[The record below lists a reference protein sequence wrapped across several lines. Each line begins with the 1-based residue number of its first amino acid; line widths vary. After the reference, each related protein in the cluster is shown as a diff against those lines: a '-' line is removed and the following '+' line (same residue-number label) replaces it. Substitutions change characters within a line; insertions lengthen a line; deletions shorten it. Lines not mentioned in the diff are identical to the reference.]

1 MKYIFFI
8 VLSVYFGMAVAQSF
22 PDKQAIP
29 DIIAPINLNEDT
41 TTIHLSDLVGSSVQ
55 IDSISFSKGLS
66 YNWNKKEG
74 TVLITASIAQVRPLA
89 EMKLW
94 NKGVPYSVLLK
105 TARRGP
111 AVSSPRIATSKLG
124 PSSFTIS
131 LKYENPGFS
140 FVVYWQNFRLGHDYI
155 KTVGDE
161 MLISIPYEANNIDRS
176 YIRIFCSDTFNAGND
191 ILLPLQKGA
200 VIRDP
205 SLLTRADT
213 QSYITRYI
221 PVDRF
226 DDLGSRFDYA
236 LYNTVVPSFKIDRI
250 SFEKVGSALTH
261 DMEVYGSHNIKG
273 KIDGGSGLP
282 YFIFNRPSRLP
293 DPPIEDS
300 AYDRLAMYIAFNTAI
315 PGIPVIYFGD
325 TTQPD
330 HKMASESL
338 TTVQKKLKETVDK
351 LFALRASHMALM
363 YGETQV
369 YAKGDIMIIW
379 RNYFSERIVFVFNK
393 SRQAQTVETGT
404 EIGGY
409 VPKFGH
415 MGKGTKVDLPPLS
428 FELFVGRRM

>member
-1 MKYIFFI
+1 MKYIFFT
-8 VLSVYFGMAVAQSF
+8 VLSIYFGMASAQSF

-29 DIIAPINLNEDT
+29 NIIAPINLNEDT
-41 TTIHLSDLVGSSVQ
+41 TTVHLSDLFASSVQ
-55 IDSISFSKGLS
+55 IDSISFSRGLS
-66 YNWNKKEG
+66 YNWNKKDG
-74 TVLITASIAQVRPLA
+74 TVVIKVSITQVRPLA

-111 AVSSPRIATSKLG
+111 AVSAPRIGTSKLG

-191 ILLPLQKGA
+191 ILLPLQNGK

-205 SLLTRADT
+205 SQLTQADT
-213 QSYITRYI
+213 QSYISRYI
-221 PVDRF
+221 PVQKF
-226 DDLGSRFDYA
+226 DELGNSLDLGM
-236 LYNTVVPSFKIDRI
+236 YNPAFQILNPNDITFKDV
-250 SFEKVGSALTH
+250 SSALVRS
-261 DMEVYGSHNIKG
+261 MEAYGSHYSMGHICAFA
-273 KIDGGSGLP
+273 DLP
-282 YFIFNRPSRLP
+282 YFISQMTSVIPPPP
-293 DPPIEDS
+293 DDS
-300 AYDRLAMYIAFNTAI
+300 AQNRLAMYIAFSIAI
-315 PGIPVIYFGD
+315 PGIPVIYYGD
-325 TTQPD
+325 TTYVSKKITSD
-330 HKMASESL
+330 SL
-338 TTVQKKLKETVDK
+338 TSSQKKFKETVDK
-351 LFALRASHMALM
+351 LFALRSSHMALM
-363 YGETQV
+363 YGETEV

-379 RNYFSERIVFVFNK
+379 RNYFSERIVFVFNR

>member
-1 MKYIFFI
+1 MKYIFFS
-8 VLSVYFGMAVAQSF
+8 VLLVYFGMAAAQSF

-41 TTIHLSDLVGSSVQ
+41 TTIHLSDLFASSVQ

-74 TVLITASIAQVRPLA
+74 TVFITASITQVRPLA

-111 AVSSPRIATSKLG
+111 AASSPRIATSKLG

-205 SLLTRADT
+205 SLLKSLDL
-213 QSYITRYI
+213 QSQIKLYI
-221 PVDRF
+221 PVNNLKE
-226 DDLGSRFDYA
+226 LGS
-236 LYNTVVPSFKIDRI
+236 SFY
-250 SFEKVGSALTH
+250 
-261 DMEVYGSHNIKG
+261 YG
-273 KIDGGSGLP
+273 
-282 YFIFNRPSRLP
+282 
-293 DPPIEDS
+293 
-300 AYDRLAMYIAFNTAI
+300 IAFC
-315 PGIPVIYFGD
+315 
-325 TTQPD
+325 
-330 HKMASESL
+330 
-338 TTVQKKLKETVDK
+338 
-351 LFALRASHMALM
+351 RARNCI
-363 YGETQV
+363 
-369 YAKGDIMIIW
+369 AK
-379 RNYFSERIVFVFNK
+379 
-393 SRQAQTVETGT
+393 
-404 EIGGY
+404 
-409 VPKFGH
+409 
-415 MGKGTKVDLPPLS
+415 
-428 FELFVGRRM
+428 

>member
-1 MKYIFFI
+1 MKYIFFT
-8 VLSVYFGMAVAQSF
+8 VLSIYFGMASAQSF
-22 PDKQAIP
+22 SDKQAIP
-29 DIIAPINLNEDT
+29 NIIAPINLNEDT
-41 TTIHLSDLVGSSVQ
+41 TTVHLSDLFASSVQ

-66 YNWNKKEG
+66 YNWNKREG
-74 TVLITASIAQVRPLA
+74 TVLIKALITQVRPLA

-94 NKGVPYSVLLK
+94 NKGFAYSVLLR

-111 AVSSPRIATSKLG
+111 ALSAPRIGTSKLG

-140 FVVYWQNFRLGHDYI
+140 FVVYWQNFRLGRDYI

-176 YIRIFCSDTFNAGND
+176 YIRIFCSDTFNMGND

-205 SLLTRADT
+205 SLLTKADT
-213 QSYITRYI
+213 QSYITRYV
-221 PVDRF
+221 PVREF
-226 DDLGSRFDYA
+226 IELGSRFDYHLSHEA
-236 LYNTVVPSFKIDRI
+236 LNAFDI
-250 SFEKVGSALTH
+250 SAPFDILVATLQNSMDA
-261 DMEVYGSHNIKG
+261 YGSHYTKG
-273 KIDGGSGLP
+273 HVIGQDELP
-282 YFIFNRPSRLP
+282 SFISHRPCSRSDYP
-293 DPPIEDS
+293 YNDS
-300 AYDRLAMYIAFNTAI
+300 AYGAYTMYIAFNTAI

-325 TTQPD
+325 TVQPGGKIVSD
-330 HKMASESL
+330 SL
-338 TTVQKKLKETVDK
+338 VNWQKKLKETVDK

-393 SRQAQTVETGT
+393 STTAQTIETGT

-415 MGKGTKVDLPPLS
+415 MGKGTKVYLPPLS